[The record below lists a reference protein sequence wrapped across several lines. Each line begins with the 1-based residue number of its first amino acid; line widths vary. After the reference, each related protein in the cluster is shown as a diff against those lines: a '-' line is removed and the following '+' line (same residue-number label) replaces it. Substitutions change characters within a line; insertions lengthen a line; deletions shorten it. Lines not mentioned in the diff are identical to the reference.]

1 MGLSSKQ
8 PRSAGFTLVE
18 MVVVIVVLGVLAALG
33 GMALQNAFRVYASSQ
48 GISDV
53 DWQGRVALARLT
65 RDLREARLPAVSDL
79 TVVPASQLAFTD
91 IDGSSVTYLVS
102 GTQLMRNSQP
112 LADYVTALNFT
123 YLQADRQTATVTP
136 ANVRY
141 ITVTLTVS
149 DQDYTETFRA
159 TVRPRR
165 F

>member
-1 MGLSSKQ
+1 MGISVKQ
-8 PRSAGFTLVE
+8 PRSAGFTLIE

-48 GISDV
+48 GISDI

-65 RDLREARLPAVSDL
+65 RDLREARSPAGL
-79 TVVPASQLAFTD
+79 TVIPATQLAFTD
-91 IDGSSVTYLVS
+91 IDDTGVTYSLS
-102 GTQLMRNSQP
+102 GTQLLRNTQP
-112 LADYVTALNFT
+112 LADFITGLNFT
-123 YLQADRQTATVTP
+123 YLEADRQTATTTV
-136 ANVRY
+136 ANVSY